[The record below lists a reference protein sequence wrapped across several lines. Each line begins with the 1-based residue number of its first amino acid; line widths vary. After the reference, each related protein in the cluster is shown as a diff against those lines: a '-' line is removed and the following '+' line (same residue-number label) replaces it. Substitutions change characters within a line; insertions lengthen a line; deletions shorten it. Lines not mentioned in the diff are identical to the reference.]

1 MEFLESI
8 DNSIREFL
16 IDVEIV
22 NAIGYTIC
30 RQEAVDMLCDLAV
43 RKLSPGTSSG
53 SSCKQSSGTS
63 CNSPR
68 RLRRLATRT
77 PTADEGIVVFLKE
90 RKGFR
95 ASKIL
100 VRKIFIIN

>member
-1 MEFLESI
+1 
-8 DNSIREFL
+8 
-16 IDVEIV
+16 
-22 NAIGYTIC
+22 
-30 RQEAVDMLCDLAV
+30 MLCDLAV

-77 PTADEGIVVFLKE
+77 PTADHDQGNTLFLEE
-90 RKGFR
+90 RMGRTKLLLT
-95 ASKIL
+95 KIL
-100 VRKIFIIN
+100 IIN

>member
-1 MEFLESI
+1 
-8 DNSIREFL
+8 
-16 IDVEIV
+16 
-22 NAIGYTIC
+22 
-30 RQEAVDMLCDLAV
+30 MLCDLAV

-77 PTADEGIVVFLKE
+77 PTADEGIVIFKGRKRKE
-90 RKGFR
+90 
-95 ASKIL
+95 SWMNE
-100 VRKIFIIN
+100 IITNFFVL

>member
-1 MEFLESI
+1 MKFHFTLKLLA
-8 DNSIREFL
+8 NK
-16 IDVEIV
+16 
-22 NAIGYTIC
+22 IGELFC

-77 PTADEGIVVFLKE
+77 PTADNDQGIVIFGGKE
-90 RKGFR
+90 GRTKL
-95 ASKIL
+95 SCC
-100 VRKIFIIN
+100 